1 MTARVDVA
9 PSILTWAVQRADLD
23 SGEVTRKFSKF
34 PQWVSGEH
42 TPTLK
47 QLEEFA
53 RVTRT
58 SIGYFF
64 LPDPPDEQ
72 IPIPDLGTVGD
83 RGIQHPSPDLLD
95 TIYLCQQRQDW
106 YSDYA
111 LSIGLDPIPQVGSMS
126 TATPV
131 EEAAAAI
138 TLEVEFTVERRG
150 SNWSEAFGYLRDK
163 AEDNGILVMVSGVVG
178 SNTHRKLNPA
188 EFRGFALTDPRA
200 PLVFV
205 NGADTKAAQIFTLAH
220 ELAHIW
226 LGESALSDTNLSVQA
241 THQIE
246 RWCNGVAAEMLVPLE
261 SLLKSGFN
269 NRKDIT
275 DELNRLAHRFKSST
289 LVVLRRLHEAGFLNW
304 DDYRR
309 AYRSESKRIMELV
322 GASDGGGDFYNTQ
335 PTRVSKQFA
344 RSVIASTLEGQT
356 LYTEAFQMLGLRKL
370 ATFNQ
375 MAERLGVM

>member
-9 PSILTWAVQRADLD
+9 PSILTWAVQRAGLD
-23 SGEVTRKFSKF
+23 SVEVTRKFPKF

-72 IPIPDLGTVGD
+72 IPIPDLRTVGD

-163 AEDNGILVMVSGVVG
+163 AEGSGILVMVSGVVG

-226 LGESALSDTNLSVQA
+226 LEKARFLTL
-241 THQIE
+241 ICPF
-246 RWCNGVAAEMLVPLE
+246 R
-261 SLLKSGFN
+261 LL
-269 NRKDIT
+269 I
-275 DELNRLAHRFKSST
+275 KSSDGAMG
-289 LVVLRRLHEAGFLNW
+289 LPLRCLCRLS
-304 DDYRR
+304 RC
-309 AYRSESKRIMELV
+309 
-322 GASDGGGDFYNTQ
+322 
-335 PTRVSKQFA
+335 
-344 RSVIASTLEGQT
+344 
-356 LYTEAFQMLGLRKL
+356 
-370 ATFNQ
+370 
-375 MAERLGVM
+375 